1 MSNKTIHKVI
11 DKNQIYLD
19 VAKLHIDTIK
29 TGFLPTLGIKFLA
42 LMYKCIDEAKFS
54 ILITNYKDYK
64 LRGFVSGTLGTSNLF
79 KAMLS
84 HPLDLIFVLI
94 PLIFQINKIKKIVN
108 ILRYTS
114 DSKRSKFPKS
124 ELLTI
129 CVHPKYHRQGIG
141 IDLYKKLSKFFK
153 SESVSE
159 FVIIVG
165 QSLNANSF
173 YKKQGAKIVTEIQIH
188 SNINSNL
195 LIQKVN

>member
-1 MSNKTIHKVI
+1 MKSKTI
-11 DKNQIYLD
+11 DKLINKEQIYLD
-19 VAKLHIDTIK
+19 VAKLHINTIK
-29 TGFLPTLGIKFLA
+29 TGFLPSLGIKFLA
-42 LMYKCIDEAKFS
+42 LMYKCIDEAQFS

-64 LRGFVSGTLGTSNLF
+64 LRGFVSGTLGTSNLY

-84 HPLDLIFVLI
+84 HPLDLIFALI
-94 PLIFQINKIKKIVN
+94 PMIFEIKKIKKIIN

-114 DSKRSKFPKS
+114 GSNRNKFPKS

-129 CVHPKYHRQGIG
+129 CVHPNYHRQGIG
-141 IDLYKKLSKFFK
+141 LDLYKKLSQFFK

-173 YKKQGAKIVTEIQIH
+173 YKKQGAKIVTEIQVH
-188 SNINSNL
+188 SNIDSNL
-195 LIQKVN
+195 FIQKVD